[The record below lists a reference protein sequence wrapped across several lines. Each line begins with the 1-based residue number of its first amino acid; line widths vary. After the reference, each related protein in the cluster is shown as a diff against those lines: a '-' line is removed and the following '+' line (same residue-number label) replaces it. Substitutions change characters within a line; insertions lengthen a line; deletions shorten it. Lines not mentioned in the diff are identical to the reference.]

1 MGNLNWRELNP
12 LPVDDEE
19 REMKSDIRRSLNERS
34 AINLNLCLKGLPSR
48 RIRVGID
55 LDQRDIVNM
64 LVTFR
69 EFPSH

>member
-1 MGNLNWRELNP
+1 M
-12 LPVDDEE
+12 DDEE

-34 AINLNLCLKGLPSR
+34 AINLNLSLKGLPSR